1 MRVEQ
6 EWKEGMEPSH
16 ELNEVFNRMEAE
28 LNGMNL
34 SSKMEQTWST
44 SMYLSKG
51 ASSSRKEHKALRG
64 FCGVDL
70 GGGEL
75 DDPSGIIVF
84 RDQDKG
90 QTVIPRHESWSNCA
104 YVYMRKGSV

>member
-1 MRVEQ
+1 
-6 EWKEGMEPSH
+6 
-16 ELNEVFNRMEAE
+16 
-28 LNGMNL
+28 MNL

-44 SMYLSKG
+44 STYLSKG